1 MGTLALVRPGGDDDD
16 DDDDDDD
23 TSSAETSSTESIVVV
38 AVAKNTI
45 EFSKPPPSITVPI
58 TAAVE
63 SSRVVDRRIIKKI
76 CVAGDEGRS
85 AGNRAKKIMT
95 DGMTA
100 SRSNNYEIG
109 RYLGHGSFA
118 TVYIGRHIHT
128 RTKYAIKII
137 DITKY
142 CNDEEQRR
150 RRHCSSS
157 SSSISPNATIH
168 ELLQNE
174 TNVQFSVSSC
184 HPNIVSLIESF
195 DYYTKNNNDE
205 SSGGGQHVMKALVL
219 ELCSYGDLRTYLHR
233 MRNEHTSNKKELCKN
248 GTFLSIEEIRHVLS
262 QLLQGLSY
270 LHSRGIVHRDIKAPN
285 IFLCPSG
292 TETTNEAMETK
303 KKRQQFSLLDCTIKI
318 GDFGLAVQMAD
329 EDDWNKSQYTFC
341 GTPSY
346 LAPEVVSQSSAFF
359 QQSPTSNRNNNAED
373 EIDSHHD
380 DEYDDSI
387 DRLVARMKK
396 DCASLLRPRQQQ
408 HRQQQYSSK
417 NRLSSEE
424 KQLQQRKHAGY
435 GQPADIWSTG
445 CLLYTMIVGRNPF
458 TLSPPVTTTLSRSKS
473 KQHPYTPGLSL
484 LQDGLEDEEENEKSR
499 KIHEIVSRVINGDW
513 SIPPT
518 VIMDTSLESLVY
530 QLLDPVPKKRGTA
543 RTILTLHP
551 FFQRQQHTTT
561 SGKMMNTI
569 EVDEINNLRCD
580 YAHYRTSV
588 IQRKHIVSS
597 SGRQIAEPNII
608 NIDSMSPAV
617 SLSTMM
623 DKNRIR
629 HDNKENDYR
638 VNENNMRNIIRVKKG
653 NQSDRLLYESEELM
667 KSVANNTE
675 WRVEDCLTSSV
686 NEIGMKHD
694 DDNNNEIFE
703 AEQSYSELDS
713 NGKVNVQNTT
723 NGIHGKMTRIITSF
737 VSMKSLN
744 RLPQNKYSIIEP
756 PQNGRSGS
764 TVTVFFLGNEG
775 LVIQKAYTNSAV
787 GLWMHVTSDGL
798 GILWGNLLSHPRQFS
813 QHNVDKR
820 SSLWF
825 DAYARAPEGFSQQ
838 SLSSLLNTKCHDI
851 ISLYE
856 MLEDIVHRV
865 KQQTPLITVH
875 LHTANNFEGTS
886 SQLSHS
892 IDSYAKT
899 MLMGIDQPTDIKTEF
914 ADGSTIHL
922 SLADGRITVV
932 GDNGTSHMTIDVKR
946 VFSSLGPSRQSSS
959 ASCCGMFSTLPKKN
973 VFVHKL
979 CLFIESAREC
989 LILDKRMNPSLGGCS
1004 LAQAHDLDSNTVIR
1018 KYIMHGWRRE
1028 EWVIDDQSTTNNEL

>member
-1 MGTLALVRPGGDDDD
+1 
-16 DDDDDDD
+16 
-23 TSSAETSSTESIVVV
+23 
-38 AVAKNTI
+38 
-45 EFSKPPPSITVPI
+45 
-58 TAAVE
+58 
-63 SSRVVDRRIIKKI
+63 
-76 CVAGDEGRS
+76 
-85 AGNRAKKIMT
+85 
-95 DGMTA
+95 MTA

-157 SSSISPNATIH
+157 SSISPNATIR

-174 TNVQFSVSSC
+174 TNVQTSVSSC

-205 SSGGGQHVMKALVL
+205 SSGGGQHEMKALVL
-219 ELCSYGDLRTYLHR
+219 ELCSYGDLRTHLHR
-233 MRNEHTSNKKELCKN
+233 MRNEHASNEKELCKN

-292 TETTNEAMETK
+292 TETTNGAMETK
-303 KKRQQFSLLDCTIKI
+303 KKQQRQFSLLDCTIKI

-373 EIDSHHD
+373 RIDSHHD

-387 DRLVARMKK
+387 DRLVAQMKT
-396 DCASLLRPRQQQ
+396 DCASLLLRPRQQQ

-417 NRLSSEE
+417 NRLSSVE
-424 KQLQQRKHAGY
+424 KRQQQQMHAGY

-458 TLSPPVTTTLSRSKS
+458 TLSPPVTTTLSSSKS
-473 KQHPYTPGLSL
+473 KHHPYTLGLSL
-484 LQDGLEDEEENEKSR
+484 LQDGSEEEEEEEENEKSR
-499 KIHEIVSRVINGDW
+499 KIYEIVSRVMNGDW
-513 SIPPT
+513 SIPT
-518 VIMDTSLESLVY
+518 NVIMDTSLERLVH

-561 SGKMMNTI
+561 SRKMMNTI
-569 EVDEINNLRCD
+569 RVDEINNLRCD
-580 YAHYRTSV
+580 YAHYRSSV
-588 IQRKHIVSS
+588 IQRKHIVS
-597 SGRQIAEPNII
+597 IAEPNII

-623 DKNRIR
+623 NKNRIR
-629 HDNKENDYR
+629 QDNKENDYR
-638 VNENNMRNIIRVKKG
+638 VNENVKKG
-653 NQSDRLLYESEELM
+653 NQIDRLLYESEELM
-667 KSVANNTE
+667 KSVTNNTE
-675 WRVEDCLTSSV
+675 WRVDDCLTTTV
-686 NEIGMKHD
+686 IGMNHD
-694 DDNNNEIFE
+694 DDNNNEIANSEIVE

-764 TVTVFFLGNEG
+764 TVTVFFLGNDG
-775 LVIQKAYTNSAV
+775 LVIQKVYTNSAN

-798 GILWGNLLSHPRQFS
+798 GILWGNLLSHPRQFT
-813 QHNVDKR
+813 QHDVDKR
-820 SSLWF
+820 SSLWL
-825 DAYARAPEGFSQQ
+825 DAYARAPEEFSQQ

-886 SQLSHS
+886 SQLPHS

-946 VFSSLGPSRQSSS
+946 VFSSLGSSRQSSS

-973 VFVHKL
+973 VYVHKL

-989 LILDKRMNPSLGGCS
+989 LILDKRMNPSLGGRS

-1028 EWVIDDQSTTNNEL
+1028 EWVIDDQSTTNYKL